1 MNTDFRAFKNAEHP
15 PEGVRVYITHKNGTK
30 CYGSY
35 SSHNHYGQSL
45 PKWTDEFGQQ
55 LDSQNISEW
64 KLAQFT
70 INFRYKGNCRKFIY
84 SSSSLHADSEIQAKN
99 IMLKIAKGQSLQSFK
114 ILEEGK
120 LIERIA
126 S

>member
-1 MNTDFRAFKNAEHP
+1 LNTDFRALKNAKYP
-15 PEGVRVYITHKNGTK
+15 PEGVRVYISHKNGTR

-35 SSHNHYGQSL
+35 SSNYGQSL
-45 PKWTDEFGQQ
+45 PKWTDEFGQH

-64 KLAQFT
+64 RIAQFT

-114 ILEEGK
+114 ILEEGNQ
-120 LIERIA
+120 IDRVA